1 MKKQTRSLTISP
13 LLIAA
18 ALTSGFMA
26 TPALAA
32 DKMPQVLNQQAA
44 QAPNAMDSRILSAVL
59 TQFFNSLRRVSVDF
73 QLNALILDS
82 QKDTTRDIVVSAQA
96 YFDKNI
102 SVNLFEPSSN
112 VIRNTESIIP
122 RITVDAKDLF
132 AKGSYRE
139 YPTNNGPVIQGNLE
153 FANFKTGKSRYVN
166 IRAENDIIQNIFSI
180 TLRSAQLNIK
190 DGQVRGSCESEKNIT
205 DIQTGHTK
213 SVKMICEVTG
223 TLKDSEYS
231 LKVRYVDAK

>member
-13 LLIAA
+13 LLVAA

-26 TPALAA
+26 TPAFAA
-32 DKMPQVLNQQAA
+32 DKVPQVLNQQAA
-44 QAPNAMDSRILSAVL
+44 QAPNAMDSRILSEVL
-59 TQFFNSLRRVSVDF
+59 TQFFNSLRRVSIDF
-73 QLNALILDS
+73 QLNSLVLDS
-82 QKDTTRDIVVSAQA
+82 QKDTTRDIVVNAQA

-153 FANFKTGKSRYVN
+153 FANFKTGKSRFVN
-166 IRAENDIIQNIFSI
+166 IRAENDIIPNIFSI
-180 TLRSAQLNIK
+180 TLKSAQLNIK

-205 DIQTGHTK
+205 DIQTGRTK

>member
-1 MKKQTRSLTISP
+1 MKKQSRSLTISP

-26 TPALAA
+26 TPGLAA
-32 DKMPQVLNQQAA
+32 DKMPQVQQAA
-44 QAPNAMDSRILSAVL
+44 QAPNAMDARILSEVL

-73 QLNALILDS
+73 QLNALVLDS

-153 FANFKTGKSRYVN
+153 FANFKTGKSRFVN
-166 IRAENDIIQNIFSI
+166 IRAENDIIPNIFSI
-180 TLRSAQLNIK
+180 TLKSAQLNIK
-190 DGQVRGSCESEKNIT
+190 DGQVKGSCESEKNIT
-205 DIQTGHTK
+205 DIQTGRIK

>member
-1 MKKQTRSLTISP
+1 MKKQTRSITISP

-32 DKMPQVLNQQAA
+32 DKMPQVNQQAA
-44 QAPNAMDSRILSAVL
+44 QAPNAMDARILSEVL

-73 QLNALILDS
+73 QLNALVLDS

-153 FANFKTGKSRYVN
+153 FANFKTGKSRFVN
-166 IRAENDIIQNIFSI
+166 IRAENDIIPNIFSI
-180 TLRSAQLNIK
+180 TLKSAQLNIK
-190 DGQVRGSCESEKNIT
+190 DGQVKGSCESEKNIT
-205 DIQTGHTK
+205 DIQTGRTK